1 MSRGTTRCTQ
11 PSSWQRR
18 ASYCVSPQSVSS
30 SAEPSPIWRVSGAI
44 QPAPPMFQRASA
56 MPTLASS
63 DMIRMSH
70 CIAYIKPP
78 ATAQPLIAAMVGFQR
93 LSVSD
98 SGTAFLRR
106 LGTCTGESRPSRSA
120 SRVSAVLIRSAPA
133 QKARPAPV
141 STAQRALGSSRY
153 STKAS

>member
-1 MSRGTTRCTQ
+1 
-11 PSSWQRR
+11 
-18 ASYCVSPQSVSS
+18 
-30 SAEPSPIWRVSGAI
+30 
-44 QPAPPMFQRASA
+44 MFQRASA
-56 MPTLASS
+56 MPTFASS

-70 CIAYIKPP
+70 CIAYMKPP
-78 ATAQPLIAAMVGFQR
+78 ATAQPLIAAIVGFQR
-93 LSVSD
+93 SSSSE

-106 LGTCTGESRPSRSA
+106 EAIGRTPDSRPSRSA